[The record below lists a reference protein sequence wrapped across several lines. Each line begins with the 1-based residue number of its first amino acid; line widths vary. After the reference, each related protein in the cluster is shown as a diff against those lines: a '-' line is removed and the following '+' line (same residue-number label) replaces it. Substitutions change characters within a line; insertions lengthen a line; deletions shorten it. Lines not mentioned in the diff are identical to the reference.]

1 MMASRARL
9 VDYEIYLNDFF
20 LAAHSSVEY
29 SSFYEGATE
38 TSEMARLIHANLLE
52 GLILLGGDKGKF
64 ERCFRCAHNMY
75 SELLGLKDERKSL
88 YALDIS
94 IESKMLAYL
103 LNEQEA
109 KDYSKKQVGTF
120 DKAMEKAGIEVLEVR
135 QDKLP
140 KKRKK

>member
-38 TSEMARLIHANLLE
+38 TGEMARLIHSNLLE
-52 GLILLGGDKGKF
+52 GLILLGGDRKKF
-64 ERCFRCAHNMY
+64 ERCFRCAHDMY

-103 LNEQEA
+103 LNEQE
-109 KDYSKKQVGTF
+109 DYSKKKLEGF
-120 DKAMEKAGIEVLEVR
+120 DKEMKKAGLEVR
-135 QDKLP
+135 DVKPEKLP
-140 KKRKK
+140 KKR